1 MTLVERLA
9 AFAAG
14 TDYDALPAEVTESVR
29 RRVLDT
35 LGIALAASVRG
46 LADGVRDLVADDGG
60 APRATIVGSELRVP
74 EAQAAFVN
82 GTLAHSLDFD
92 DTHLPSVLHPSAS
105 VIPATLAMAEAAGA
119 SGRDAIRAAAIG
131 IEITVRI
138 GMGGYVEDEGNVF
151 FERGWHATS
160 ICGTLGCAA
169 STAVLLGLDADRIAH
184 AMAIAA
190 SFAGGLLEGNRV
202 GGTVKRLHCGWA
214 AHAGI
219 TAARLAAHGFTGPR
233 SVLEGRFGLF
243 QAFLDGHANEAAVVD
258 GLGER
263 WELPQIVFKPYP
275 ANHYTHAGIDAALR
289 LRARGVRPEAITRL
303 ELGTSAPELRTIG
316 EPRDEKIRPRS
327 GYHAQFSGPFTVA
340 TALLGGGGLGVYFD
354 DFTDDKARDPRL
366 LALAAKVETF
376 VDEACDRA
384 FPHTFPA
391 VLRAHLADGST
402 VEERVMYPRGTREN
416 GLSDADIRR
425 KFDLNAARALTPE
438 RAARLADAAMQL
450 DRAASVAALLA
461 MTR

>member
-35 LGIALAASVRG
+35 LGIALAASARG
-46 LADGVRDLVADDGG
+46 LADGVLGLVAEEGG

-105 VIPATLAMAEAAGA
+105 VVPAALAMAEAAVA
-119 SGRDAIRAAAIG
+119 SGRDAIRATAIG

-138 GMGGYVEDEGNVF
+138 GMGGYLEDEGNVF

-169 STAVLLGLDADRIAH
+169 SAALLLGLDAERIAH
-184 AMAIAA
+184 AMAIAS
-190 SFAGGLLEGNRV
+190 SFASGLLEGNRV

-243 QAFLDGHANEAAVVD
+243 QAFLDGHANADAVVD

-289 LRARGVRPEAITRL
+289 LRARGVHPEAITRL
-303 ELGTSAPELRTIG
+303 ELGTSASELRTIG

-340 TALLGGGGLGVYFD
+340 TALVGGGGLGVYFD

-384 FPHTFPA
+384 FPRTFPA
-391 VLRAHLADGST
+391 VLRAHLDDGSII
-402 VEERVMYPRGTREN
+402 EERVMYPRGTREN
-416 GLSDADIRR
+416 RLSDADIRR
-425 KFDLNAARALTPE
+425 KFDLNAASTLSPE
-438 RAARLADAAMQL
+438 RAARLADDAMEL
-450 DRAASVAALLA
+450 DRAPSVAALLA

>member
-1 MTLVERLA
+1 MTLVQRLA

-14 TDYDALPAEVTESVR
+14 TTYDALPAEVGTSVK
-29 RRVLDT
+29 RRVLDI
-35 LGIALAASVRG
+35 LGIALAASARG
-46 LADGVRDLVADDGG
+46 LADGVLELVTDDGG
-60 APRATIVGSELRVP
+60 APRASVVGSELRVP

-105 VIPATLAMAEAAGA
+105 VVPATLAMAEAAGA
-119 SGRDAIRAAAIG
+119 SGREAIRAAAVG
-131 IEITVRI
+131 IEITVRV
-138 GMGGYVEDEGNVF
+138 GMGGYVAGEGNVF

-169 STAVLLGLDADRIAH
+169 SAAVLLGLDAERIAN
-184 AMAIAA
+184 AIAIA
-190 SFAGGLLEGNRV
+190 SSFASGVLEGNRV

-219 TAARLAAHGFTGPR
+219 TAAKLAARGFTGPET
-233 SVLEGRFGLF
+233 VLEGRFGLY
-243 QAFLDGHANEAAVVD
+243 QAFLDGHADPDGVVD
-258 GLGER
+258 ALGER
-263 WELPQIVFKPYP
+263 WELPGIVFKPYP

-289 LRARGVRPEAITRL
+289 MRARGVRPETIARL

-316 EPRDEKIRPRS
+316 EPRDEKVRPRS

-354 DFTDDKARDPRL
+354 DFTDERARDPRV

-376 VDEACDRA
+376 VDESCDRA

-391 VLRAHLADGST
+391 VLRAHLDDGAV
-402 VEERVMYPRGTREN
+402 VEERVMYPRGTRQN
-416 GLSDADIRR
+416 PLSDGDIRR
-425 KFDLNAARALTPE
+425 KFDLNAAKALRPE
-438 RAARLADAAMQL
+438 RAARLADDAMQL
-450 DRAASVAALLA
+450 ERAASVAPLLA